1 MIHSLIDTTI
11 GKDEFQLLV
20 DQDHLEKVWTTIKTN
35 LDQYIDGYLEYIAS
49 YQDIRN
55 RQGNYAIF
63 LAELIKKND
72 ELKDKYTRL
81 FSIDLMETEYS
92 EDTQGFKDVVL
103 KKDCDVIRNTL
114 QSKSESLREWK
125 AKFFGCKSQHLYDTF
140 YNMMDF
146 AFEYDT
152 NMDENEMASLDSIED
167 CGLGLM
173 NEYNCYQVGVIGFG
187 IVSNIL
193 NHMYPRTFPGNYKA
207 GVYSLHFLSG
217 EGNGIDMPSETSE
230 FCMIKDDV
238 YSKTGTIETE
248 HNFYFPYE
256 TFAIYT
262 LRIYRVLVDRLQ
274 MYFQRE
280 FPANYRFL
288 LTNSFYEYVVSR
300 HKADISTMN
309 GNDDILKFN
318 TAL

>member
-11 GKDEFQLLV
+11 GKDEFRLLV
-20 DQDHLEKVWTTIKTN
+20 DQDHLEKVWSIMKQK
-35 LDQYIDGYLEYIAS
+35 LEQYADSYLESIFYSQETKTEQES
-49 YQDIRN
+49 Y
-55 RQGNYAIF
+55 AAF
-63 LAELIKKND
+63 LTELIKKND
-72 ELKDKYTRL
+72 ELKDKYSRL
-81 FSIDLMETEYS
+81 FNIDLMEAEYS

-114 QSKSESLREWK
+114 QSKSESLKEWK
-125 AKFFGCKSQHLYDTF
+125 AKFYGCKSQQLYDTF

-146 AFEYDT
+146 ALDYNSD
-152 NMDENEMASLDSIED
+152 MDENSMASLDTIEACD
-167 CGLGLM
+167 LGLM
-173 NEYNCYQVGVIGFG
+173 DEHNCYQIGVIGFG

-217 EGNGIDMPSETSE
+217 GGSGIDMPSETSE
-230 FCMIKDDV
+230 FCMIKDDG

-262 LRIYRVLVDRLQ
+262 LRIFRVLADKITTC
-274 MYFQRE
+274 YQRE
-280 FPANYRFL
+280 FPVNYRFL
-288 LTNSFYEYVVSR
+288 LTNSFYEYVISI

-318 TAL
+318 TML